1 MYIHVNQKIKT
12 MIIKV
17 IENGYYV
24 NEDLTGLGL
33 VDQKTFESSVSHL
46 LVVGDV
52 WEKVEGEGEWSDLNF
67 KCIEGKWKDE
77 ESDGW
82 WDYKGME
89 GYFEIVE
96 S

>member
-1 MYIHVNQKIKT
+1 

-24 NEDLTGLGL
+24 SEDLTSLGM
-33 VDQKTFESSVSHL
+33 VNQKTFEYSFSHL

-52 WEKVEGEGEWSDLNF
+52 WEKISDESKWGGENF

-82 WDYKGME
+82 WDYKGLE
-89 GYFEIVE
+89 GYFEIIE
-96 S
+96 N